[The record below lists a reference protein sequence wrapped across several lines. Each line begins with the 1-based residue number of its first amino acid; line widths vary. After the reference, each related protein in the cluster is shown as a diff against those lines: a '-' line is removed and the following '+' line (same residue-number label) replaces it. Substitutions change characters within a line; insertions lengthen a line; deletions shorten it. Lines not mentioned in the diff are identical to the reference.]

1 MKIAAHT
8 ILPLLVCATTLP
20 VHAQQMLHA
29 ELIECTGPFA
39 KTSSHDQPIDVFGA
53 ANVVFQDIGGPEG
66 ETRLGSIVFPEEPQR
81 RFAVVWKD
89 DAGRRNPKEIYF
101 REGSAWRTSNGLRIG
116 GGLAEVQQLNGKPFS
131 MRGFEWDYGGY
142 VRSWQG
148 GALERFNT
156 DCHLGMRFEPSDDRL
171 AGALSRVL
179 GERSLLSN
187 DPDVRAVRPKIS
199 EIFLKYP

>member
-8 ILPLLVCATTLP
+8 ILLLLVCAMTLP
-20 VHAQQMLHA
+20 VDAQQTLHA

-39 KTSSHDQPIDVFGA
+39 KSSNHDQLIDVFGA
-53 ANVVFQDIGGPEG
+53 ANVVFQDIGVPEG
-66 ETRLGSIVFPEEPQR
+66 ETRLGSIVFPEELQR

-116 GGLAEVQQLNGKPFS
+116 GDLAEVQQLNGKPFS
-131 MRGFEWDYGGY
+131 MWGFEWDYGGY
-142 VRSWQG
+142 VRTWRG
-148 GALERFNT
+148 GALERFNA
-156 DCHLGMRFEPSDDRL
+156 DCYLGMRFEPSDDRL

-187 DPDVRAVRPKIS
+187 DPDVRAVKPKIS